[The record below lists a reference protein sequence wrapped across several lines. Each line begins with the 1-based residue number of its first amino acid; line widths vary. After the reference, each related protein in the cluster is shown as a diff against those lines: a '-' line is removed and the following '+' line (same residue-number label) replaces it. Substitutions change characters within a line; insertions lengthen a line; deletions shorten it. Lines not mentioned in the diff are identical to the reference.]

1 MITTNLSILLLGNSD
16 TGKTSLLMKYAKNQY
31 KENYVSTVGLDSV
44 VKDLKINEENVR
56 LYIMDTSGQER
67 FKSLSQSYYQKV
79 DGIIFVFDVTNRES
93 FEGIKYWLKDALSY
107 NKEIVYVIVG
117 NKIDL
122 KNIIVVNENDIK
134 SEEIF
139 KDIKYFETSAKEN
152 TNVEKPFEEIA
163 NLILQKLNEQGNLSV
178 YDSIRRA
185 GSFHIRNH
193 NHNHNNSR
201 KTHSNSCCEK

>member
-1 MITTNLSILLLGNSD
+1 MITNLSILLLGDSD
-16 TGKTSLLMKYAKNQY
+16 SGKTSLLMRYVKNQY
-31 KENYVSTVGLDSV
+31 KENYISTVGLDSL
-44 VKDLKINEENVR
+44 VKNLIINEEDVS
-56 LYIMDTSGQER
+56 LHIMDTSGQER
-67 FKSLSQSYYQKV
+67 FKSLSQSYYKKV

-93 FEGIKYWLKDALSY
+93 YEGVKFWLKDALSY

>member
-56 LYIMDTSGQER
+56 LHIMDTSGQER
-67 FKSLSQSYYQKV
+67 YKSLSQSYYQKV

-122 KNIIVVNENDIK
+122 KNIIAVNKNVVK
-134 SEEIF
+134 GQKIF

-152 TNVEKPFEEIA
+152 TNVEKPFEELA
-163 NLILQKLNEQGNLSV
+163 NLILQKLNEEGNKSV
-178 YDSIRRA
+178 RDSIQRS
-185 GSFHIRNH
+185 GSFILNNQNRD
-193 NHNHNNSR
+193 NSR
-201 KTHSNSCCEK
+201 KTHTNSCCEK

>member
-16 TGKTSLLMKYAKNQY
+16 AGKTSLLMKYAKNQY
-31 KENYVSTVGLDSV
+31 KETYVSTVGLDSV
-44 VKDLKINEENVR
+44 VKDLKINEEDVR

-122 KNIIVVNENDIK
+122 KNIIVVNKNDVK
-134 SEEIF
+134 GQKIF

-152 TNVEKPFEEIA
+152 TNVEKPFEELA
-163 NLILQKLNEQGNLSV
+163 NLILQKLNEEGNKSV
-178 YDSIRRA
+178 RDSIQRS
-185 GSFHIRNH
+185 GSFILNNQNRD
-193 NHNHNNSR
+193 NSR
-201 KTHSNSCCEK
+201 KTHTNSCCEK

>member
-1 MITTNLSILLLGNSD
+1 MSTTNLSILLLGNSD

-44 VKDLKINEENVR
+44 VKDLKINEEDVR
-56 LYIMDTSGQER
+56 LYIMDTSGQEK

-122 KNIIVVNENDIK
+122 KNIIVVNKNNVK
-134 SEEIF
+134 GQKIF

-152 TNVEKPFEEIA
+152 TNVEKPFEELA
-163 NLILQKLNEQGNLSV
+163 NLILQKLNEEGNKSV
-178 YDSIRRA
+178 RDSIQRS
-185 GSFHIRNH
+185 GSFILNNQNRD
-193 NHNHNNSR
+193 NSR
-201 KTHSNSCCEK
+201 KTHTNSCCEK

>member
-16 TGKTSLLMKYAKNQY
+16 AGKTSLLMKYAKNQY
-31 KENYVSTVGLDSV
+31 KETYVSTVGLDSV
-44 VKDLKINEENVR
+44 VKDLKINEEDVR

-67 FKSLSQSYYQKV
+67 FKSLSQSYYQKA

-122 KNIIVVNENDIK
+122 KNIIVVNKNDVK
-134 SEEIF
+134 GQKIF

-152 TNVEKPFEEIA
+152 TNVEKPFEELA
-163 NLILQKLNEQGNLSV
+163 NLILQKLNEEGNKSV
-178 YDSIRRA
+178 RDSIQRS
-185 GSFHIRNH
+185 GSFILNNQNRD
-193 NHNHNNSR
+193 NSR

>member
-16 TGKTSLLMKYAKNQY
+16 AGKTSLLMKYAKNQY
-31 KENYVSTVGLDSV
+31 KETYVSTVGLDTV
-44 VKDLKINEENVR
+44 EKDLKINEEDVR

-122 KNIIVVNENDIK
+122 KNIIVVNKNHVK
-134 SEEIF
+134 GQKIF

-152 TNVEKPFEEIA
+152 TNVEKPFEELA
-163 NLILQKLNEQGNLSV
+163 NLILQKLNEEGNKSV
-178 YDSIRRA
+178 RDSIQRS
-185 GSFHIRNH
+185 GSFILNNQNRD
-193 NHNHNNSR
+193 NSR
-201 KTHSNSCCEK
+201 KTHTNSCCEK

>member
-1 MITTNLSILLLGNSD
+1 MITNLSILLLGDSD
-16 TGKTSLLMKYAKNQY
+16 SGKTSLLMRYVKNQY
-31 KENYVSTVGLDSV
+31 KENYISTVGLDSL
-44 VKDLKINEENVR
+44 VKNLIINEEDVS
-56 LYIMDTSGQER
+56 LHIMDTSGQER
-67 FKSLSQSYYQKV
+67 FKSLSQSYYNKV
-79 DGIIFVFDVTNRES
+79 DGIIFVLDVTNRES
-93 FEGIKYWLKDALSY
+93 YEGVKFWLKDALSY

>member
-1 MITTNLSILLLGNSD
+1 MITNLSILLLGDSD
-16 TGKTSLLMKYAKNQY
+16 SGKTSLLMRYVKNQY
-31 KENYVSTVGLDSV
+31 KENYISTVGLDSL
-44 VKDLKINEENVR
+44 VKNLIINEEDVR
-56 LYIMDTSGQER
+56 LHIMDTSGQER
-67 FKSLSQSYYQKV
+67 FKSLSQSYYNKV
-79 DGIIFVFDVTNRES
+79 DGIIFVLDVTNMES
-93 FEGIKYWLKDALSY
+93 YEGVKFWLKDAFSY

>member
-1 MITTNLSILLLGNSD
+1 MITNLSILLLGDSD
-16 TGKTSLLMKYAKNQY
+16 SGKTSLLMRYVKNQY
-31 KENYVSTVGLDSV
+31 KENYISTVGLDSL
-44 VKDLKINEENVR
+44 VKNLIINEEDVS
-56 LYIMDTSGQER
+56 LHIMDTSGQER
-67 FKSLSQSYYQKV
+67 FKSLSQSYYKKV
-79 DGIIFVFDVTNRES
+79 DGIIFVLDVTNMES
-93 FEGIKYWLKDALSY
+93 YEGVKFWLKDALSY

>member
-16 TGKTSLLMKYAKNQY
+16 AGKTSLLMKYAKNQY
-31 KENYVSTVGLDSV
+31 KETYVSTVGLDTV
-44 VKDLKINEENVR
+44 EKDLKINEEDVR

-122 KNIIVVNENDIK
+122 KNIIVVNKNHVK
-134 SEEIF
+134 GQKIF

-152 TNVEKPFEEIA
+152 TNVEKPFEELA
-163 NLILQKLNEQGNLSV
+163 NLILQKLNEEGNKSV
-178 YDSIRRA
+178 RDSIQRS
-185 GSFHIRNH
+185 GSFILN
-193 NHNHNNSR
+193 NQNSDNSR
-201 KTHSNSCCEK
+201 KTHTNSCCEK

>member
-1 MITTNLSILLLGNSD
+1 MITNLSILLLGDSD
-16 TGKTSLLMKYAKNQY
+16 SGKTSLLMRYAKNQY
-31 KENYVSTVGLDSV
+31 KENYISTVGLDSL
-44 VKDLKINEENVR
+44 VKNLIINEEDVR
-56 LYIMDTSGQER
+56 LHIMDTSGQER
-67 FKSLSQSYYQKV
+67 FKSLSQSYYKKV
-79 DGIIFVFDVTNRES
+79 DGIIFVLDVTNMES
-93 FEGIKYWLKDALSY
+93 YEGVKFWLKDALSY

>member
-1 MITTNLSILLLGNSD
+1 MITNLSILLLGDSD
-16 TGKTSLLMKYAKNQY
+16 SGKTSLLMRYAKNQY
-31 KENYVSTVGLDSV
+31 KENYISTVGLDSL
-44 VKDLKINEENVR
+44 VKNLIINEEDVK
-56 LYIMDTSGQER
+56 LHIMDTSGQER
-67 FKSLSQSYYQKV
+67 FKSLSQSYYKKV
-79 DGIIFVFDVTNRES
+79 DGIIFVLDVTNRES
-93 FEGIKYWLKDALSY
+93 YEGVKFWLKDALSY

>member
-1 MITTNLSILLLGNSD
+1 MITNLSILLLGDSD
-16 TGKTSLLMKYAKNQY
+16 SGKTSLLMRYVKNQY
-31 KENYVSTVGLDSV
+31 KENYISTVGLDSL
-44 VKDLKINEENVR
+44 VKNLIINEEDVR
-56 LYIMDTSGQER
+56 LHIMDTSGQER
-67 FKSLSQSYYQKV
+67 FKSLSQSYYKKV
-79 DGIIFVFDVTNRES
+79 DGIIFVLDVTNRES
-93 FEGIKYWLKDALSY
+93 YEGVKFWLKDALSY

-163 NLILQKLNEQGNLSV
+163 NLILQKLNEQGNLNV

>member
-1 MITTNLSILLLGNSD
+1 MYETNLSILLLGASD
-16 TGKTSLLMKYAKNQY
+16 TGKTSLLMRYTKNQY
-31 KENYVSTVGLDSV
+31 KDSYISTVGLDST
-44 VKDLKINEENVR
+44 LKKLIIDGEEVN
-56 LYIMDTSGQER
+56 LHIMDTSGQER
-67 FKSLSQSYYQKV
+67 FKSLSQSYYKKV
-79 DGIIFVFDVTNRES
+79 DGIIFVLDVTNRES
-93 FEGIKYWLKDALSY
+93 YEGVKFWLKDALSY

>member
-1 MITTNLSILLLGNSD
+1 MITNLSILLLGNSD

-122 KNIIVVNENDIK
+122 KNIIVVNKNDVK
-134 SEEIF
+134 GQKIF

-152 TNVEKPFEEIA
+152 TNVEKPFEELA
-163 NLILQKLNEQGNLSV
+163 NLILQKLNEEGNKSV
-178 YDSIRRA
+178 RDSIQRS
-185 GSFHIRNH
+185 GSFILN
-193 NHNHNNSR
+193 NQNSDNSR
-201 KTHSNSCCEK
+201 KTHRYSCCEK

>member
-44 VKDLKINEENVR
+44 VKDLKINEEDVR

-122 KNIIVVNENDIK
+122 KNIIVVNKNDVK
-134 SEEIF
+134 GQKIF

-152 TNVEKPFEEIA
+152 TNVEKPFEELA
-163 NLILQKLNEQGNLSV
+163 NLILQKLNEEGNKSV
-178 YDSIRRA
+178 RDSIQRS
-185 GSFHIRNH
+185 GSFILNNQNRD
-193 NHNHNNSR
+193 NSR
-201 KTHSNSCCEK
+201 KTHINSCCEK

>member
-1 MITTNLSILLLGNSD
+1 MITNLSILLLGNSD

-56 LYIMDTSGQER
+56 LHIMDTSGQER
-67 FKSLSQSYYQKV
+67 YKSLSQSYYQKV

-122 KNIIVVNENDIK
+122 KNIIAVNKNVVK
-134 SEEIF
+134 GQKIF

-152 TNVEKPFEEIA
+152 TNVEKPFEELA
-163 NLILQKLNEQGNLSV
+163 NLILQKLNEEGNKSV
-178 YDSIRRA
+178 RDSIQRS
-185 GSFHIRNH
+185 GSFILNNQNRD
-193 NHNHNNSR
+193 NSR
-201 KTHSNSCCEK
+201 KTHTNSCCEK

>member
-1 MITTNLSILLLGNSD
+1 MSTTNLSILLLGNSD

-56 LYIMDTSGQER
+56 LHIMDTSGQGR
-67 FKSLSQSYYQKV
+67 YKSLSQSYYQKV

-122 KNIIVVNENDIK
+122 KNIIVVNKNNVK
-134 SEEIF
+134 GQKIF

-152 TNVEKPFEEIA
+152 TNVEKPFEELA
-163 NLILQKLNEQGNLSV
+163 NLILQKLNEEGNKSV
-178 YDSIRRA
+178 RDSIQRS
-185 GSFHIRNH
+185 GSFILNNQNRD
-193 NHNHNNSR
+193 NSR
-201 KTHSNSCCEK
+201 KTHTNSCCEK